1 MLKVSVEK
9 RLKYR
14 DIKHVPRIFVY
25 KEKFDANYYFIEGG
39 RLKLCLRRRC
49 AFLHVTVE

>member
-14 DIKHVPRIFVY
+14 DIKHVHVY
-25 KEKFDANYYFIEGG
+25 LYTKKNLMQIITSSRGVG
-39 RLKLCLRRRC
+39 
-49 AFLHVTVE
+49 